1 MNSEQILHG
10 AGAPAHTGVRTAD
23 SADIPALVRLRL
35 AYLADEHGIPESALD
50 PRIAGQLPRYFA
62 AHLNRDCFAALYE
75 APDGIPSAA
84 ALLVIREMPANP
96 SFPTGNAGTV
106 YSVYTAPAFR
116 RQGIASAMIRLLTE
130 TAEQQHL
137 DRIRLS
143 ATASGRRIY
152 ECAGFTVMPP
162 HYTEMEYICKGKG

>member
-62 AHLNRDCFAALYE
+62 AHLNRDCVAALYE
-75 APDGIPSAA
+75 ALAARGRWRVPVRAAVRRTAGDKGNARKPVRPDGERRHRLQRVHCAGVPETGHRLGNDPAADGNGGAA
-84 ALLVIREMPANP
+84 AP
-96 SFPTGNAGTV
+96 
-106 YSVYTAPAFR
+106 
-116 RQGIASAMIRLLTE
+116 
-130 TAEQQHL
+130 
-137 DRIRLS
+137 
-143 ATASGRRIY
+143 
-152 ECAGFTVMPP
+152 
-162 HYTEMEYICKGKG
+162 